1 MKYVKKYEDGGRRP
15 KKKKEPRRNIA
26 YTSPRML
33 PSSQMVGEGVMERPE
48 EEKEKRKRKKVKK
61 PRGRAGVTRG
71 TRRMLQ
77 RAVDISCRK
86 PGTC

>member
-26 YTSPRML
+26 YTSPRTL

-48 EEKEKRKRKKVKK
+48 EKKKKKKKVKK
-61 PRGRAGVTRG
+61 SRGRAGVTQG

-86 PGTC
+86 PSTC